1 MFAKF
6 YARKARP
13 AAAPVFVAIDN
24 LTGREIARGSQDE
37 MTAFQIAFR
46 LCHIAPA
53 A

>member
-6 YARKARP
+6 YARHARP

-24 LTGREIARGSQDE
+24 LTGREIARGTQE
-37 MTAFQIAFR
+37 QMTDFQRAFG

>member
-6 YARKARP
+6 YARRAR
-13 AAAPVFVAIDN
+13 ATAAPVFVAIDN
-24 LTGREIARGSQDE
+24 LTGREIARGTQEQMADFQR
-37 MTAFQIAFR
+37 AFG

>member
-6 YARKARP
+6 YARRASP
-13 AAAPVFVAIDN
+13 AAPVFVAIDN
-24 LTGREIARGSQDE
+24 LTGREIARGTHDE

-46 LCHIAPA
+46 LCHVAPA